1 MSIFSSE
8 NPFAGTALEMHCLFS
23 LQLEKQIHSMHF
35 PLCLSPLKSCF
46 FCLCF
51 WVHRIFLKINKNDRN
66 NFFNELAMIASIEW
80 PVETAH
86 FSKCNCVCSAF
97 VFFSLILSAALL
109 SLSIFSGVR
118 CCCCDVCNYTVAQC
132 ANIMRFGSLRI
143 HLHKAIDWAFG
154 KQAALKNLWAKTN
167 EMFVCFIFPIK
178 RSHRKIPVDARSV
191 FFVRAQRVL
200 GVHAM
205 GNMHI
210 TCSHARP

>member
-8 NPFAGTALEMHCLFS
+8 KPFAGTALEMHCLFS

-35 PLCLSPLKSCF
+35 PLCLSHLNSCW

-132 ANIMRFGSLRI
+132 ANI
-143 HLHKAIDWAFG
+143 
-154 KQAALKNLWAKTN
+154 
-167 EMFVCFIFPIK
+167 FIFPIK

-191 FFVRAQRVL
+191 FSVRAQRVL